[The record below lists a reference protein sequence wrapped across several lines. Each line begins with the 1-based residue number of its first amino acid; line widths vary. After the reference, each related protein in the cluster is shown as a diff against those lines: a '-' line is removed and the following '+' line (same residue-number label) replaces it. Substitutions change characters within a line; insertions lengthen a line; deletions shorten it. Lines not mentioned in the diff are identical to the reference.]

1 MGEYSYILKQQGK
14 TTSEKLAA
22 FTAAIGWRD
31 ELATYRIVQD
41 EYEMRAAAAAEQGIS
56 LLDVPPYTAEE
67 LAALDAE
74 SAAYYDAFAANYV
87 ATAAFT
93 GSGSGTQS
101 DPYIITNRAQLEAIN
116 DGLTAYYRLA
126 NDIDLGGSGS
136 PWAPL
141 GSVSTPFSGSLDGD
155 GYKISNL
162 YVSGEIN
169 SGLFVSIGQNANI
182 KQIQFLNLTM
192 DDCARCG
199 AVSAM
204 AVGSENNYVY
214 VDSIAVSGIT
224 ISNTDVTRLYPHAGI
239 VGEPSYA
246 DISNCI
252 VSDSDISGKYTIWYM
267 WAFSGGIAAYIKSH
281 TYIRN
286 CYVIDTQF
294 TATGGSRASAG
305 GIGILG
311 GSATVSACVV
321 IDSTMSAPV
330 ANRILCKDS
339 DASGATIS
347 ITDVYATTTTTLN
360 GEVASGGTTTNLN
373 GADVSASTY
382 NTQAFWESTLG
393 WDFDTIWYWDDTEQL
408 PKLRA
413 FLHGPTISSVS
424 ATPTTGGTTTQ
435 ITLSATVQ
443 DATSYQW
450 QYSAN
455 SGGTWQDI
463 TGATAATA
471 KWTPG
476 AVGTYQVQLLATNS
490 DGTTTSDPVTITIY
504 PSPTISDVTI
514 YPNPSD
520 ESATFLMSV
529 TVNES

>member
-1 MGEYSYILKQQGK
+1 MGEYSYILEQQGK

-22 FTAAIGWRD
+22 FTTAIGWRD

-56 LLDVPPYTAEE
+56 LLDEPPYTAEE

-101 DPYIITNRAQLEAIN
+101 DPYIITNRAELEAMA
-116 DGLTAYYRLA
+116 DDLTAYYQLA
-126 NDIDLGGSGS
+126 SDIDLGGSSS
-136 PWAPL
+136 PWTPIGTDSAPF
-141 GSVSTPFSGSLDGD
+141 GGSLDGN
-155 GYKISNL
+155 GHTILGMYINTNNNCAGLFGIVGSTTISNIGFISPIIDIESSSYPSTYAGSL
-162 YVSGEIN
+162 FGGVIAGTRIDVDKCYVSDGSIALNAYYSSDYSGGAGLLIGGGDSDTRITNCWVSGTVSGRAYYFNGGGISATQADISFSYVSDLSLSIN
-169 SGLFVSIGQNANI
+169 SPYIREGGIAGYVSDNIQNTA
-182 KQIQFLNLTM
+182 
-192 DDCARCG
+192 C
-199 AVSAM
+199 
-204 AVGSENNYVY
+204 VGSCALSYTGGNFQLYSHRIGGY
-214 VDSIAVSGIT
+214 LVSGIMQ
-224 ISNTDVTRLYPHAGI
+224 NN
-239 VGEPSYA
+239 YA
-246 DISNCI
+246 DASM
-252 VSDSDISGKYTIWYM
+252 TIN
-267 WAFSGGIAAYIKSH
+267 G
-281 TYIRN
+281 N
-286 CYVIDTQF
+286 
-294 TATGGSRASAG
+294 
-305 GIGILG
+305 
-311 GSATVSACVV
+311 TV
-321 IDSTMSAPV
+321 
-330 ANRILCKDS
+330 
-339 DASGATIS
+339 
-347 ITDVYATTTTTLN
+347 
-360 GEVASGGTTTNLN
+360 SGGTTSNAN
-373 GADVSASTY
+373 GADVSPSTY
-382 NTQAFWESTLG
+382 HTQAFWQNTLG
-393 WDFDTIWYWDDTEQL
+393 WDFQNVWYWDDTEQL

-413 FLHGPTISSVS
+413 FLHGPSITSVS

-463 TGATAATA
+463 TGATSATA
-471 KWTPG
+471 TWTPG

-490 DGTTTSDPVTITIY
+490 DGTTTSDPVTVTIY